1 MTPLVLLHGALFSA
15 ASLAPLAAA
24 LAPSRDV
31 LPLDLPGH
39 GGTPVPDT
47 MSVESL
53 GDAVLAALDARG
65 VAAAHLVGY
74 SLGGYVALDLARRAP
89 DRARSVFAHATKLD
103 WRPEVA
109 ARETRGLD
117 PAWVRE
123 RAPGFAADLD
133 RWHAPQDWGVLM
145 TRVAELLVELGAR
158 PPLGDVA
165 FAGMGL
171 PVLLSVGDR
180 DKLVTLEETVAAY
193 RALPA
198 GRLAVRPGLG
208 HPLDAAAQAAL
219 AAEALAFV
227 QLVEAAG

>member
-31 LPLDLPGH
+31 IALDLPGH

-65 VAAAHLVGY
+65 VTAAHLVGY

-89 DRARSVFAHATKLD
+89 DRVRSVLAHATKLA
-103 WRPEVA
+103 WEPEVA
-109 ARETRGLD
+109 TRETRGLD
-117 PAWVRE
+117 PARVRE

-133 RWHAPQDWGVLM
+133 RWHAPQDWGLLM
-145 TRVAELLVELGAR
+145 ARVAGLLADLGAR
-158 PPLGDVA
+158 PPLGAEA
-165 FAGMGL
+165 FAAIAR
-171 PVLLSVGDR
+171 PALLSVGDR

-198 GRLAVRPGLG
+198 GRLAVRPNLG

-219 AAEALAFV
+219 APEVLAFV
-227 QLVEAAG
+227 QAVEAG